1 MARGEGHCMSSF
13 GENLRREREMRGV
26 TLEEIAEST
35 KISTRLL
42 RALEHEQFSEL
53 PGGVFTRS
61 FIRAYAGYLGLDA
74 EHVLA
79 EYRQVA
85 QPASDYDLNRLTAAT
100 SLASKPASRASAL
113 PWVVAAILL
122 GGGYATYRYAH
133 RPIEASSPPMA
144 APVSPVTSNGP
155 ASQAAPSSGTSA
167 AEGATPSTGSGNEAA
182 PGSESA
188 AAHKDH
194 AGRASGPGSPSVPA
208 ESRTVTDS
216 TDGAQS
222 GTDQQGGSGSQTAQ
236 SESAA
241 TNAAAA
247 APVLGEGDLL
257 LRVAT
262 SEDAW
267 LAVAADGKTL
277 MQRTLPANSVREFR
291 AKNAFDVTTGNAE
304 GTSLTLNGEQQ
315 KPLGRH
321 GEFRKVHLTRDGVQS
336 PAKPITP

>member
-1 MARGEGHCMSSF
+1 MATF

-79 EYRQVA
+79 EYRQAA

-100 SLASKPASRASAL
+100 SLASRPASRGSAL

-122 GGGYATYRYAH
+122 GGGYATYHYAH
-133 RPIEASSPPMA
+133 RSIEASSPSVA
-144 APVSPVTSNGP
+144 APAASITPNSP
-155 ASQAAPSSGTSA
+155 ASATVPSPGTSTA
-167 AEGATPSTGSGNEAA
+167 SGETQPTDSGNTASG
-182 PGSESA
+182 GSKSA
-188 AAHKDH
+188 AHNAEAKSA
-194 AGRASGPGSPSVPA
+194 AGGANPSGPA
-208 ESRTVTDS
+208 ESGATG
-216 TDGAQS
+216 DGANGTQS
-222 GTDQQGGSGSQTAQ
+222 ANDQRAGQ
-236 SESAA
+236 SESAGASAA
-241 TNAAAA
+241 TTALS
-247 APVLGEGDLL
+247 APALGEGDLV

-262 SEDAW
+262 TEEAW

-277 MQRTLPANSVREFR
+277 IQRTLPANTVRIFR
-291 AKNAFDVTTGNAE
+291 AKDAFDVTTGNAE
-304 GTSLTLNGEQQ
+304 GTSLTLNGEAQ

-321 GEFRKVHLTRDGVQS
+321 GEFRKVHLTRESAQS
-336 PAKPITP
+336 SAKPVNP

>member
-1 MARGEGHCMSSF
+1 MGSF

-79 EYRQVA
+79 EYRQSA

-100 SLASKPASRASAL
+100 SLSSRPASRTSAL

-133 RPIEASSPPMA
+133 RPLEASSPPVA
-144 APVSPVTSNGP
+144 APAVSVTPNSP
-155 ASQAAPSSGTSA
+155 AS
-167 AEGATPSTGSGNEAA
+167 ATVPA
-182 PGSESA
+182 PGSSTTSGETQPSASGNAASPASEPAGQTGAAASTPRETNPAAPAESGTASDGTSGAKPVGDKDAASGPAAALSGSA
-188 AAHKDH
+188 AAN
-194 AGRASGPGSPSVPA
+194 
-208 ESRTVTDS
+208 S
-216 TDGAQS
+216 T
-222 GTDQQGGSGSQTAQ
+222 
-236 SESAA
+236 
-241 TNAAAA
+241 AA
-247 APVLGEGDLL
+247 APVLGEGDLV

-262 SEDAW
+262 TEDSW

-277 MQRTLPANSVREFR
+277 MQRTLPPNSVRIFR
-291 AKNAFDVTTGNAE
+291 AKEAFDVTTGNAE

-315 KPLGRH
+315 RPLGRH
-321 GEFRKVHLTRDGVQS
+321 GEFRKVHLTRDGLQS
-336 PAKPITP
+336 PAKPATP

>member
-1 MARGEGHCMSSF
+1 MGSF
-13 GENLRREREMRGV
+13 GESLRREREMRGV

-42 RALEHEQFSEL
+42 RALEQEQFSDL

-79 EYRQVA
+79 EYRQAA

-100 SLASKPASRASAL
+100 SLSSKPASRAGAL

-133 RPIEASSPPMA
+133 RPIEASTSIVA
-144 APVSPVTSNGP
+144 APAASSTPNNP
-155 ASQAAPSSGTSA
+155 ASPAAPSPGTSLPANATQPVASASAASPGSKPASRTGQAGSTSGT
-167 AEGATPSTGSGNEAA
+167 GN
-182 PGSESA
+182 
-188 AAHKDH
+188 
-194 AGRASGPGSPSVPA
+194 PSVA
-208 ESRTVTDS
+208 
-216 TDGAQS
+216 
-222 GTDQQGGSGSQTAQ
+222 AQ
-236 SESAA
+236 SEDTGGNVSSTKSPSDQETASGA
-241 TNAAAA
+241 QTAKSEPAAANPA
-247 APVLGEGDLL
+247 TSAPVLGEGDMV

-262 SEDAW
+262 TEDAW

-277 MQRTLPANSVREFR
+277 MQRTLPPNSVRIFR
-291 AKNAFDVTTGNAE
+291 AKDAFDVTTGNAE

-321 GEFRKVHLTRDGVQS
+321 GEFRKIHLTRDGLQS
-336 PAKPITP
+336 PVKPPGPPTP

>member
-1 MARGEGHCMSSF
+1 MATF

-42 RALEHEQFSEL
+42 RALEQEHFSEL

-79 EYRQVA
+79 EYRQAA
-85 QPASDYDLNRLTAAT
+85 QPESDYDLNRLTAAT
-100 SLASKPASRASAL
+100 SLASKPTSRASPL

-133 RPIEASSPPMA
+133 RPLESSFPPVAAPAASVTPSSP
-144 APVSPVTSNGP
+144 AP
-155 ASQAAPSSGTSA
+155 APSSSQGSPAADGTIKPAGSENAVSPGSQSA
-167 AEGATPSTGSGNEAA
+167 TQSSTPNSEPAATSGGGNPSAPSASPADDASGTA
-182 PGSESA
+182 PTASTDNQQVAPEPKTAPSESA
-188 AAHKDH
+188 
-194 AGRASGPGSPSVPA
+194 G
-208 ESRTVTDS
+208 
-216 TDGAQS
+216 
-222 GTDQQGGSGSQTAQ
+222 
-236 SESAA
+236 
-241 TNAAAA
+241 TNAAATT
-247 APVLGEGDLL
+247 APVLGDGDLV

-262 SEDAW
+262 TEDSW

-277 MQRTLPANSVREFR
+277 MQRTLPPNSVRVFR
-291 AKNAFDVTTGNAE
+291 AKDSFDVTTGNAA
-304 GTSLTLNGEQQ
+304 GTSLALNGESQ

-321 GEFRKVHLTRDGVQS
+321 GEFRKIHLTRDGVQS
-336 PAKPITP
+336 PAKPAAVPN

>member
-1 MARGEGHCMSSF
+1 MGSF

-42 RALEHEQFSEL
+42 RALEHEQFAEL

-79 EYRQVA
+79 EYRQAA

-100 SLASKPASRASAL
+100 SLSSKPASRASAL

-133 RPIEASSPPMA
+133 RPMEASSPPVA
-144 APVSPVTSNGP
+144 APAVSVTPNSPPSETVP
-155 ASQAAPSSGTSA
+155 APGSSTPRGETQRSSSARPSSSGTAASPGPESA
-167 AEGATPSTGSGNEAA
+167 AQTGTAGSVSREGNPVESAEPGADTDNASGTKPTGNRDAVSGAETAE
-182 PGSESA
+182 SESA
-188 AAHKDH
+188 AAN
-194 AGRASGPGSPSVPA
+194 S
-208 ESRTVTDS
+208 
-216 TDGAQS
+216 
-222 GTDQQGGSGSQTAQ
+222 
-236 SESAA
+236 
-241 TNAAAA
+241 NAA
-247 APVLGEGDLL
+247 APVLGEGDLV

-262 SEDAW
+262 TEEVW

-277 MQRTLPANSVREFR
+277 MQRLLPANSVRIFR
-291 AKNAFDVTTGNAE
+291 AKDAFDVTTGNAE
-304 GTSLTLNGEQQ
+304 GTSLTLNGEPQ

-321 GEFRKVHLTRDGVQS
+321 GEFRKVHLTREGLQS
-336 PAKPITP
+336 PAKPATP

>member
-1 MARGEGHCMSSF
+1 MGSF

-42 RALEHEQFSEL
+42 RALEQEHFSAL

-61 FIRAYAGYLGLDA
+61 FIRHYANYLGLDA

-85 QPASDYDLNRLTAAT
+85 PTTNDYDLNRLPAAT
-100 SLASKPASRASAL
+100 SFLSRPASRASVI

-133 RPIEASSPPMA
+133 RPLETVFPSVVA
-144 APVSPVTSNGP
+144 AP
-155 ASQAAPSSGTSA
+155 ATSA
-167 AEGATPSTGSGNEAA
+167 SPQTSKTVPAQVTPPSGSATQPAD
-182 PGSESA
+182 SESA
-188 AAHKDH
+188 PPTVSEPATHSTEAASPTGGDNPSPAAQPADDAANGTKSG
-194 AGRASGPGSPSVPA
+194 AGQEATSSSKTAS
-208 ESRTVTDS
+208 
-216 TDGAQS
+216 
-222 GTDQQGGSGSQTAQ
+222 
-236 SESAA
+236 SAPEG
-241 TNAAAA
+241 TNASAT
-247 APVLGEGDLL
+247 APVLGDGDLVL
-257 LRVAT
+257 KVT
-262 SEDAW
+262 TTEDAW

-277 MQRTLPANSVREFR
+277 MQRILPANSVRIFR
-291 AKNAFDVTTGNAE
+291 ANDTFDVTTGNAE
-304 GTSLTLNGEQQ
+304 GTNLTLNGEPQ

-336 PAKPITP
+336 PAKPPVSPSN